1 MTSPAEGD
9 EIPSQGPPAPPPRST
24 RRARILG
31 GAAAA
36 LALAGVVGRRRLT
49 RFPPDTTPE
58 GCYLR
63 IVVAIIEGRA
73 RDAFPYL
80 DEPARHAAYSIRD
93 YRKRASGLVAAQYPE
108 PERTRLIDAYRVFAE
123 APDGADVWNEMAHER
138 GWITRLRRDLS
149 GIARIET
156 SGGNAPTSKNAMP
169 RGSASGEALAVR
181 GMGGPDEL
189 RSAGGEGASPLPGP
203 TRVTIETARGTRYS
217 FRRRDNGIWGL
228 SLFTA
233 DLVAESERA
242 ARDAEVVEQAAADY
256 ARSR

>member
-1 MTSPAEGD
+1 MTSPADGD
-9 EIPSQGPPAPPPRST
+9 DLPPTGSSVPPRPS
-24 RRARILG
+24 RRGWLLG
-31 GAAAA
+31 GVAAA
-36 LALAGVVGRRRLT
+36 LGIAGYAGFRRIT
-49 RFPPDTTPE
+49 RFPSDTTPE

-63 IVVAIIEGRA
+63 IVVAISEGRA
-73 RDAFPYL
+73 RDIFPYL

-123 APDGADVWNEMAHER
+123 APDGADVWNEMAHKR

-149 GIARIET
+149 GIARLET
-156 SGGNAPTSKNAMP
+156 SG
-169 RGSASGEALAVR
+169 E
-181 GMGGPDEL
+181 
-189 RSAGGEGASPLPGP
+189 
-203 TRVTIETARGTRYS
+203 RVTIETARGTRYS

-242 ARDAEVVEQAAADY
+242 ARDAEVVDQAAADY
-256 ARSR
+256 ARSK